1 MMIAYDHISSS
12 YKRPQRRPKRH
23 PEAPGKGPRDPK
35 DVPRGPP
42 GPSRKDEKKKLA
54 NGRRVAKVPRTITA
68 ACAEKR
74 GSEKIAIVYCVFKE
88 FERKLRFC
96 RRGAK

>member
-1 MMIAYDHISSS
+1 MILYDDHISSS

-35 DVPRGPP
+35 TSQEVPLDLLP
-42 GPSRKDEKKKLA
+42 RKDEKKKLA

-68 ACAEKR
+68 AQR
-74 GSEKIAIVYCVFKE
+74 
-88 FERKLRFC
+88 RF
-96 RRGAK
+96 RGAGKVDQIGRAHV

>member
-1 MMIAYDHISSS
+1 MIIYIIISSS
-12 YKRPQRRPKRH
+12 YKRPQGRPKRH

-68 ACAEKR
+68 AQR
-74 GSEKIAIVYCVFKE
+74 
-88 FERKLRFC
+88 RF
-96 RRGAK
+96 RGAGKVDQNHGVFLT